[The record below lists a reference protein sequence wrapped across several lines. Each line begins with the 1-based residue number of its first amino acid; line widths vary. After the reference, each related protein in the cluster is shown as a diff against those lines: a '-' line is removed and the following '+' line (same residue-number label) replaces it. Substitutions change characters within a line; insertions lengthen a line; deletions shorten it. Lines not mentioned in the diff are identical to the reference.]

1 MTNVIEA
8 DSMIEAAKASIIA
21 YNHKDW
27 NKAEES
33 LHEGAVYDEKAT
45 HRRIEG
51 RDDIIRAWQGWAK
64 AFPDSK
70 ATFVREHRAGNI
82 VVLEVVWKGIQ
93 SGPLDMPTG
102 TIPAS
107 NRELDM
113 PSCQVFEIEDGKVAT
128 FTQYFDLLTMLRQI
142 GAA

>member
-1 MTNVIEA
+1 
-8 DSMIEAAKASIIA
+8 
-21 YNHKDW
+21 
-27 NKAEES
+27 
-33 LHEGAVYDEKAT
+33 
-45 HRRIEG
+45 
-51 RDDIIRAWQGWAK
+51 
-64 AFPDSK
+64 
-70 ATFVREHRAGNI
+70 
-82 VVLEVVWKGIQ
+82 
-93 SGPLDMPTG
+93 MPTG